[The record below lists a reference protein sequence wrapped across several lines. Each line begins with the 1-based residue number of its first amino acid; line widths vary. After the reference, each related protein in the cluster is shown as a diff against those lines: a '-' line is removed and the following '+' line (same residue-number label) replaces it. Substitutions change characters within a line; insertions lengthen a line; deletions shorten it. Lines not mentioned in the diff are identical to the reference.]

1 MARPVP
7 VRGLTEGAV
16 LAVVVAILAL
26 MATYIPLAG
35 AAAFFLCP
43 LPLTVLTVR
52 HGLRVALL
60 AAAVA
65 TGIGTMVG
73 GILIGSSITL
83 AFAPIGLAMGIG
95 IRRGLSSTGIW
106 LLTAAVAAVSTIA
119 SALLALFGIGQ
130 DPRRLLA
137 QVVEESVRNQ
147 QSVVQLYERL
157 GISTADVRQAVAQT
171 EQLMRLLPWL
181 LPFLLIGSVAMIAY
195 LNLLVG
201 RPVLRRLRI
210 DVPAFPPLSTWRVP
224 SWFVW
229 TLPVGMLSLILSG
242 AAWPPRAIPEA
253 TLRVLTPDHV
263 AAIVGQ
269 AVVRYP
275 LLQAAGMN
283 LVMLAQAVF
292 SPLGLITGWVLMER
306 YNVTRWYRWFLI
318 FLAVTSPMLTV
329 VALLLGLADA
339 TYDLRSRWRQTAAA
353 SPTPASNLVG
363 RRP

>member
-16 LAVVVAILAL
+16 LAVVVAVLAVA
-26 MATYIPLAG
+26 ATYIPLAG

-65 TGIGTMVG
+65 AGIGTMVG
-73 GILIGSSITL
+73 GILIGSSITV
-83 AFAPIGLAMGIG
+83 AFAPLGLAMGIG

-106 LLTAAVAAVSTIA
+106 LLTSAVSAVSTVA
-119 SALLALFGIGQ
+119 SALLALLGIGQ

-137 QVVEESVRNQ
+137 QIIEESARNQ

-157 GISTADVRQAVAQT
+157 GIYTADVRQAVAQT

-181 LPFLLIGSVAMIAY
+181 LPFLLIGSVAVIAY

-224 SWFVW
+224 SGFLW
-229 TLPVGMLSLILSG
+229 TLPVGMLCLILSG
-242 AAWPPRAIPEA
+242 AARPPPPLPEA
-253 TLRVLTPDHV
+253 TLRGL
-263 AAIVGQ
+263 
-269 AVVRYP
+269 
-275 LLQAAGMN
+275 
-283 LVMLAQAVF
+283 
-292 SPLGLITGWVLMER
+292 SPG
-306 YNVTRWYRWFLI
+306 
-318 FLAVTSPMLTV
+318 P
-329 VALLLGLADA
+329 
-339 TYDLRSRWRQTAAA
+339 AAA
-353 SPTPASNLVG
+353 VGGPAGGPLS
-363 RRP
+363 RP

>member
-16 LAVVVAILAL
+16 LAVVVAVLAVV
-26 MATYIPLAG
+26 ATYIPLAG

-65 TGIGTMVG
+65 AAIGTMVG
-73 GILIGSSITL
+73 GILIGSSITV
-83 AFAPIGLAMGIG
+83 AFAPLGLAMGIG

-106 LLTAAVAAVSTIA
+106 LLTSAVSAVSTVA
-119 SALLALFGIGQ
+119 SALLALLGIGQ

-137 QVVEESVRNQ
+137 QIIEESARNQ

-157 GISTADVRQAVAQT
+157 GIYTADVRQAVAQT

-181 LPFLLIGSVAMIAY
+181 LPFLLIGSVAVIAY

-210 DVPAFPPLSTWRVP
+210 DVPAFPPLSTWRGPRGVLWVP
-224 SWFVW
+224 PPCMMCPVPFRPG
-229 TLPVGMLSLILSG
+229 LPAPPPPHGAVRGLS
-242 AAWPPRAIPEA
+242 
-253 TLRVLTPDHV
+253 PD
-263 AAIVGQ
+263 
-269 AVVRYP
+269 
-275 LLQAAGMN
+275 
-283 LVMLAQAVF
+283 
-292 SPLGLITGWVLMER
+292 S
-306 YNVTRWYRWFLI
+306 
-318 FLAVTSPMLTV
+318 
-329 VALLLGLADA
+329 
-339 TYDLRSRWRQTAAA
+339 AAA
-353 SPTPASNLVG
+353 SVGPAG
-363 RRP
+363 GPRRPAGRGEVELVWWSRGRAL

>member
-16 LAVVVAILAL
+16 LAVVVAVLAVA
-26 MATYIPLAG
+26 ATYLPLVG

-52 HGLRVALL
+52 HGLRVAFI

-73 GILIGSSITL
+73 GILIGSSITA
-83 AFAPIGLAMGIG
+83 AFAPAGLAMGMG

-106 LLTAAVAAVSTIA
+106 LLTSAVAAASMVAST
-119 SALLALFGIGQ
+119 LLALFGIGQ
-130 DPRRLLA
+130 DPRRLFA
-137 QVVEESVRNQ
+137 QAIEESARSQ

-157 GISTADVRQAVAQT
+157 GIYTANVRQAVAQT

-181 LPFLLIGSVAMIAY
+181 LPVLLVGSVAMIAY

-201 RPVLRRLRI
+201 RPVLRRLGVN
-210 DVPAFPPLSTWRVP
+210 VPAFPPLSTWRVP
-224 SWFVW
+224 SWFLW
-229 TLPVGMLSLILSG
+229 TLPAGMLCLILSG
-242 AAWPPRAIPEA
+242 MAWQPRPIPEA
-253 TLRVLTPDHV
+253 TLRMLSPDDV

-269 AVVRYP
+269 AGVHYP
-275 LLQAAGMN
+275 LLEAAVMN
-283 LVMLAQAVF
+283 LVMLAQVVF
-292 SPLGLITGWVLMER
+292 FPLGLIAGWVLMER
-306 YNVTRWYRWFLI
+306 YHVPRWYRWLLI
-318 FLAVTSPMLTV
+318 FLALSSPMLGLL
-329 VALLLGLADA
+329 ALLLGLADA
-339 TYDLRSRWRQTAAA
+339 TYDLRSRWRQTVATSA
-353 SPTPASNLVG
+353 TPARDPVG

>member
-1 MARPVP
+1 MTRPVP

-16 LAVVVAILAL
+16 LAVVVALLAVA
-26 MATYIPLAG
+26 ATYLPLAG

-73 GILIGSSITL
+73 GILIGSSITV
-83 AFAPIGLAMGIG
+83 AFAPTGLAMGIG

-106 LLTAAVAAVSTIA
+106 LLTSAVAAVSTIVG
-119 SALLALFGIGQ
+119 ALLALFGIGQ
-130 DPRRLLA
+130 DPRRLVA
-137 QVVEESVRNQ
+137 QVIEESARNQ

-157 GISTADVRQAVAQT
+157 GIYTADVRQAVAQT

-181 LPFLLIGSVAMIAY
+181 LPVLLVVGVAMVAY

-210 DVPAFPPLSTWRVP
+210 EVPAFPPLSTWRVP
-224 SWFVW
+224 SWFMW
-229 TLPVGMLSLILSG
+229 TLPVGMLCLILSG
-242 AAWPPRAIPEA
+242 AARPPHPIPEA
-253 TLRVLTPDHV
+253 TMRMLPPDDV

-269 AVVRYP
+269 VVGRYP
-275 LLQAAGMN
+275 LLEAAGMN
-283 LVMLAQAVF
+283 LVMLAQVVF
-292 SPLGLITGWVLMER
+292 SPLGLIAGWVLMER
-306 YNVTRWYRWFLI
+306 YHIPRLYRWFLI
-318 FLAVTSPMLTV
+318 FLAVTSPMLTL

-339 TYDLRSRWRQTAAA
+339 TYDLRSRWRQAAAA
-353 SPTPASNLVG
+353 SATPARDPLG

>member
-147 QSVVQLYERL
+147 QSVE
-157 GISTADVRQAVAQT
+157 
-171 EQLMRLLPWL
+171 
-181 LPFLLIGSVAMIAY
+181 IG
-195 LNLLVG
+195 
-201 RPVLRRLRI
+201 
-210 DVPAFPPLSTWRVP
+210 
-224 SWFVW
+224 
-229 TLPVGMLSLILSG
+229 
-242 AAWPPRAIPEA
+242 RA
-253 TLRVLTPDHV
+253 HV
-263 AAIVGQ
+263 
-269 AVVRYP
+269 
-275 LLQAAGMN
+275 
-283 LVMLAQAVF
+283 
-292 SPLGLITGWVLMER
+292 
-306 YNVTRWYRWFLI
+306 
-318 FLAVTSPMLTV
+318 
-329 VALLLGLADA
+329 
-339 TYDLRSRWRQTAAA
+339 
-353 SPTPASNLVG
+353 
-363 RRP
+363 

>member
-16 LAVVVAILAL
+16 LAVVVAVLAVA
-26 MATYIPLAG
+26 ATYIPLAG

-73 GILIGSSITL
+73 GILIGSSITV
-83 AFAPIGLAMGIG
+83 AFAPLGLAMGIG

-106 LLTAAVAAVSTIA
+106 LLTSAVSAVSTVA

-137 QVVEESVRNQ
+137 QVIEESARNQ

-157 GISTADVRQAVAQT
+157 GIYTADVRQAVAQT

-224 SWFVW
+224 SWFLW
-229 TLPVGMLSLILSG
+229 TLPVGMLCLILSG
-242 AAWPPRAIPEA
+242 AAWPPRPIPEE
-253 TLRVLTPDHV
+253 TVRMLPRDDV

-269 AVVRYP
+269 SVGRYP
-275 LLQAAGMN
+275 LLEAAGMN
-283 LVMLAQAVF
+283 LVVLAQAVF
-292 SPLGLITGWVLMER
+292 SPLGLITGWVLMGR
-306 YNVTRWYRWFLI
+306 YNVPPWYRWFLI
-318 FLAVTSPMLTV
+318 FLAVTSPMLTL

-339 TYDLRSRWRQTAAA
+339 TYDLRSRWRRTAAA
-353 SPTPASNLVG
+353 SATPARDPVG

>member
-16 LAVVVAILAL
+16 LAVVVAILAVA
-26 MATYIPLAG
+26 ATYIPLAG

-65 TGIGTMVG
+65 TGIGTMIG
-73 GILIGSSITL
+73 GLLIGSSITV
-83 AFAPIGLAMGIG
+83 AFAPLGLAMGFG

-106 LLTAAVAAVSTIA
+106 LLTSAVSAVSTVVG
-119 SALLALFGIGQ
+119 ALLALFGIGQ

-137 QVVEESVRNQ
+137 QVIEESARNQ
-147 QSVVQLYERL
+147 QSVIQLYQRL
-157 GISTADVRQAVAQT
+157 GIYTADVRQAVAQT

-181 LPFLLIGSVAMIAY
+181 LPFLLVSSVAMIAY

-229 TLPVGMLSLILSG
+229 TLPIGMLCLILSG
-242 AAWPPRAIPEA
+242 TSWPPRAIPES
-253 TLRVLTPDHV
+253 TLRLWSPDHV
-263 AAIVGQ
+263 AAIASQVS
-269 AVVRYP
+269 ARHP
-275 LLQAAGMN
+275 FLEAAGMN

-292 SPLGLITGWVLMER
+292 APLGLIAGWVLMDR
-306 YNVTRWYRWFLI
+306 YHVPRWYRWFLI
-318 FLAVTSPMLTV
+318 FLAVTSPMLTL

-339 TYDLRSRWRQTAAA
+339 TYDLRSRWRQAAAA
-353 SPTPASNLVG
+353 SGAPARDPVG

>member
-16 LAVVVAILAL
+16 LAVVVAVLAVA
-26 MATYIPLAG
+26 ATYIPLAG

-65 TGIGTMVG
+65 AAIGTMVG
-73 GILIGSSITL
+73 GILIGSSITV
-83 AFAPIGLAMGIG
+83 AFAPLGLAMGIG

-106 LLTAAVAAVSTIA
+106 LLTSAVSAVSTVA
-119 SALLALFGIGQ
+119 SALLALLGIGQ

-137 QVVEESVRNQ
+137 QIIEESARNQ

-157 GISTADVRQAVAQT
+157 GIYTADVRQAVAQT

-181 LPFLLIGSVAMIAY
+181 LPFLLIGSVAVIAY

-210 DVPAFPPLSTWRVP
+210 AVPAFPPLSTWRVP
-224 SWFVW
+224 SWFLW
-229 TLPVGMLSLILSG
+229 TLPVGMLCLILSR
-242 AAWPPRAIPEA
+242 AAWPPRPLPEA
-253 TLRVLTPDHV
+253 AVRGVFPDHV
-263 AAIVGQ
+263 AA
-269 AVVRYP
+269 VVR
-275 LLQAAGMN
+275 AAG
-283 LVMLAQAVF
+283 VPPPP
-292 SPLGLITGWVLMER
+292 PLG
-306 YNVTRWYRWFLI
+306 
-318 FLAVTSPMLTV
+318 
-329 VALLLGLADA
+329 
-339 TYDLRSRWRQTAAA
+339 
-353 SPTPASNLVG
+353 
-363 RRP
+363 